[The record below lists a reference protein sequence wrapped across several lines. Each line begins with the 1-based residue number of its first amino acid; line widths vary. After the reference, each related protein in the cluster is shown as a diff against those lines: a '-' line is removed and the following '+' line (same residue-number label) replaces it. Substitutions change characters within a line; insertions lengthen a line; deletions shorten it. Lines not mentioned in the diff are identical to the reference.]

1 MNIAAPCYRSFFIV
15 CMLGACTV
23 GFATEPE
30 NFKLSLRNCD
40 RPELLQVLG
49 TTDSTALLTWT
60 DVADEYELEVIP
72 ASGGFSGQPTHT
84 ALPDPPF
91 LLTNLTPGVQ
101 YRFVVRAVCTGQTRS
116 VWSLPRNV
124 STAINRSRPC
134 PLNLSLPDTTC
145 RRFPIYVDDA
155 PGASLG
161 TDVLL
166 DEVRIVLE
174 HPWRSDLRLFLEA
187 PDGTRIQLAGGFNAG
202 DDHLGAPATDNC
214 TPAFILTDAAY
225 AQPIGSASGVNS
237 PTGYFRPLQ
246 PLGTLLNGQAP
257 NGIWHL
263 EICDDKIDDA
273 GVLRQL
279 GLVFHAIGCPRPD
292 SLWMADVSADQA
304 VVKWTPAFPGDVM
317 LIEYGPSGY
326 LPGLYSLPGTGSN
339 LIPVAD
345 ADSVT
350 LPFLTPLTAY
360 DVYLRR
366 RCADGTWSANG
377 QAVSF
382 FTACP
387 PTLHEGAD
395 SLGLCPSG
403 CADPCATGPVWQN
416 VTPGDD
422 FEWKVRTGPGIAWPN
437 AGPPAAVGG
446 SGNYLYF
453 RNSCSFN
460 GANGKTAALRTR
472 CILLQAPPIAPCH
485 FSFDLYMFA
494 SIGQMGKLELQVST
508 NGGQSWS
515 TIRTWNGNQEKAWK
529 REYLRLEAYD
539 GQTVQLQFVATGAL
553 GAYGDIAM
561 DNLDFYGAQL
571 VGNPGFVFFRD
582 QDNDGWGLEN
592 LPLATCSAVPPSGY
606 VPTPGDCDDA
616 NPNVHP
622 GIPEI
627 RCNGIDENCNGVGD
641 DAPPLA
647 PAAAGDTVC
656 RGELAELSVPG
667 GQGNYF
673 WFSDPS
679 GGQVAATGNV
689 WVLQPPLQ
697 TRMYYVADSVQGLCA
712 GPRTPVELLVLETPG
727 LTGPSSLT
735 LCLGNSID
743 LSTTGVQD
751 TFSTAGPILYYSA
764 LPPQP
769 SYLLDTALV
778 SPSADTVY
786 YAIKSAPSGCTS
798 TWDLPVQ
805 VRPLPTLTLNA
816 ADTLR
821 LCRGEQEVVVAT
833 CGGGTPPY
841 AFEWS
846 TGLRAPQVVARAG
859 AVPGTVLTLSVN
871 ASDAAGCTA
880 SDSLRVE
887 TLGGV
892 SQTQVVQVLPAGA
905 CGGSD
910 GAIVLRPLDGTP
922 PYTFLWTGPQTGMIT
937 DAPAGETALTGL
949 QPGAYRVTIIDG
961 SGTGCGAALPQIVVN
976 APGFSVALDTV
987 IQPLCAGDNNGS
999 IHLTI
1004 TGANPQVTWSDGQT
1018 GPVANGLTAGLYAA
1032 TVTVGGCVQVL
1043 DSLPVDDPATLDLLV
1058 NSIGAEQCLG
1068 DSSGVIDIEVA
1079 GGTSPYHLIWSDGF
1093 EGEDRLGLGQGFYA
1107 VSVLDANGCTVSQ
1120 DSIMVPGPDTAL
1132 SVLIEEQAVI
1142 TCFGENTGQLRASA
1156 SGGTSPYTFLWSTGQ
1171 YFETLYGLNA
1181 GTYTVTLTD
1190 ANKCTAQA
1198 AFQLAEPDMLL
1209 VDLQVKQPTCA
1220 GSKNGSAQTSTS
1232 GGIPPYIYAWNT
1244 GGQTAGLIH
1253 LDAGAYRVTV
1263 TDRNGCVFVSDTAM
1277 LFADQVMQTALDSFA
1292 DVRCAGVDEG
1302 YLAVTVVG
1310 GEPPLVFTWDGQGG
1324 GPVLPDAGAGA
1335 HLLEVSDSRNCR
1347 IRDTFFLQGPETP
1360 MLIQVE
1366 SIGDV
1371 FCAGDPTGRIDLTTS
1386 GGTPPYRWLWN
1397 NGAQTEDLPAVEAG
1411 VYSVSIQ
1418 DSLGCPIDGGPWA
1431 VNEPPLLAAEA
1442 FITDIPCFGPQ
1453 SGSIELTAVGGV
1465 PPYAYRWNTGSLAMN
1480 LYNLSKG
1487 AYTVTVS
1494 DATGCAVVLSD
1505 LTVVRKNDLFDIHI
1519 LSVKPVSCNEAGDGA
1534 IVVSVDNGRAPFQF
1548 SWTSPIGLHPNK
1560 PFPRDTALLLTGG
1573 TYWVQVSDADGCIG
1587 GSDTVYIEEAPQ
1599 IKLGFG
1605 GDFQLACKGDSTAV
1619 AQALT
1624 SGGLPPYQYLWSTG
1638 DSSVTISNLPAGF
1651 YRVSLTDQ
1659 QGCMAMAGPLQIQE
1673 PDQPLAVS
1681 AVDKEDDFCGT
1692 GLGSIR
1698 VWAAG
1703 GKQPYTYAWSN
1714 GHNTALADSLAVG
1727 IYTLTLTDVLGC
1739 VLIVPDY
1746 IIEGASMPVT
1756 ASLFSIEE
1764 PGCFGDST
1772 GAASLVASGGYG
1784 GYSYFWSDGWSG
1796 PIRTNMPA
1804 GAYTVTVLDA
1814 EGCTDTIQPELA
1826 QPEALSATWMAD
1838 SLPGGWEVTLT
1849 PAGGTSAYGAVW
1861 GPEAGGQTGLTAT
1874 GLASGNYSATVTD
1887 ANGCTL
1893 VVSGISTG
1901 SSPTLETTT
1910 ERSVRLFPNP
1920 SPGWATLIWDGA
1932 DKDRLLHIYDQQG
1945 VCRWSHAPA
1954 SGEPR
1959 LDVRLLLPTGT
1970 YWLTGSAAQGEVFR
1984 IPLIIVR

>member
-1 MNIAAPCYRSFFIV
+1 MV

-23 GFATEPE
+23 GYTTEPE
-30 NFKLSLRNCD
+30 NITLSLCNCD

-72 ASGGFSGQPTHT
+72 ASGVFGGQPTHT
-84 ALPDPPF
+84 AVPDPPF

-116 VWSLPRNV
+116 AWSLPRNF

-134 PLNLSLPDTTC
+134 PLNLSVPDTAC

-187 PDGTRIQLAGGFNAG
+187 TDGTRIQLAGGFNAG
-202 DDHLGAPATDNC
+202 DDHLGVPAMDDC
-214 TPAFILTDAAY
+214 TPAFIFTDAAY

-257 NGIWHL
+257 NGIWYL
-263 EICDDKIDDA
+263 EVCDDKIDDA

-279 GLVFHAIGCPRPD
+279 GLVFHATGCPRPD
-292 SLWMADVSADQA
+292 SVWMAGVSVDQA
-304 VVKWTPAFPGDVM
+304 VVKWTPAYPGDVI

-326 LPGLYSLPGTGSN
+326 LPGLYSLPGTGSDVI
-339 LIPVAD
+339 LVAD
-345 ADSVT
+345 TDAVS
-350 LPFLTPLTAY
+350 LPLLTPLTAY

-377 QAVSF
+377 RVVSF

-387 PTLHEGAD
+387 PTLHEGVD
-395 SLGLCPSG
+395 SLGVCPSG
-403 CADPCATGPVWQN
+403 CADPCVTGPVWQN
-416 VTPGDD
+416 VTAGDD
-422 FEWKVRTGPGIAWPN
+422 FEWKVRTGPGITWPN
-437 AGPPAAVGG
+437 AGPPAAAGG

-472 CILLQAPPIAPCH
+472 CILVQAPPNAPCH

-508 NGGQSWS
+508 NGGQNWS

-529 REYLRLEAYD
+529 REYVRLEAFD
-539 GQTVQLQFVATGAL
+539 GQTVQFQFVATGAL

-571 VGNPGFVFFRD
+571 AGNPAFVFFRD
-582 QDNDGWGLEN
+582 QDNDGWGQEN

-606 VPTPGDCDDA
+606 VPTPGDCDDT

-622 GIPEI
+622 GKQEI
-627 RCNGIDENCNGVGD
+627 RCNGIDENCNGAGD
-641 DAPPLA
+641 DAPPQA
-647 PAAAGDTVC
+647 PEAAGDTVC
-656 RGELAELSVPG
+656 RGALAELSVPG

-673 WFSDPS
+673 WFTDPS

-712 GPRTPVELLVLETPG
+712 SPRTPVELLVLETPG
-727 LTGPSSLT
+727 LTGPSALT

-743 LSTTGVQD
+743 LSTAGVQD
-751 TFSTAGPILYYSA
+751 TFSTTGPILYYSA

-769 SYLLDTALV
+769 SYLLDTTLV
-778 SPSADTVY
+778 SPSADTIF
-786 YAIKSAPSGCTS
+786 YAFKTASSGCTAA
-798 TWDLPVQ
+798 WPLPVQ
-805 VRPLPTLTLNA
+805 VRPLPVLTLSA

-821 LCRGEQEVVVAT
+821 LCRGEQVVVSAAAD
-833 CGGGTPPY
+833 GGTPPY

-846 TGLRAPQVVARAG
+846 NGLRTPQVVARAG
-859 AVPGTVLTLSVN
+859 AVPGMVLTLSVI

-880 SDSLRVE
+880 ADSLRVE

-922 PYTFLWTGPQTGMIT
+922 PYTFFWTGPQTGMIAG
-937 DAPAGETALTGL
+937 APAGETALTGL
-949 QPGAYRVTIIDG
+949 QPGAYRITIIDG

-976 APGFSVALDTV
+976 APGFSVALDTI

-999 IHLTI
+999 IHLAI
-1004 TGANPQVTWSDGQT
+1004 TGANPQVIWSDGQT
-1018 GPVANGLTAGLYAA
+1018 DPVANGLTAGLYAA

-1043 DSLPVDDPATLDLLV
+1043 DSLPIRDPATLTLLV

-1068 DSSGVIDIEVA
+1068 DASGVVDIEVA
-1079 GGTSPYHLIWSDGF
+1079 GGTSPYHFIWSDGF
-1093 EGEDRLGLGQGFYA
+1093 AGEDRLGLSQGFYA
-1107 VSVLDANGCTVSQ
+1107 VSVMDANGCTASQ
-1120 DSIMVPGPDTAL
+1120 DSVMVPGPDTAL
-1132 SVLIEEQAVI
+1132 SVLIAEQALV

-1156 SGGTSPYTFLWSTGQ
+1156 MGGTPPYTFLWGNGQ

-1181 GTYTVTLTD
+1181 GTYTVTVTD
-1190 ANKCTAQA
+1190 AANCTAQG
-1198 AFQLAEPDMLL
+1198 AFQLTEPDMLR
-1209 VDLQVKQPTCA
+1209 VDLLVAQPTCA
-1220 GSKNGSAQTSTS
+1220 GSKNGSVQTSTS
-1232 GGIPPYIYAWNT
+1232 GGVQPYLYLWNT
-1244 GGQTAGLIH
+1244 SDQTASLTQ

-1263 TDRNGCVFVSDTAM
+1263 TDQNGCIVLSDTAI
-1277 LFADQVMQTALDSFA
+1277 LFVDQVMQTALDSIA

-1302 YLAVTVVG
+1302 YIAITVTG
-1310 GEPPLVFTWDGQGG
+1310 GELPLTFTWDGQGG
-1324 GPVLPDAGAGA
+1324 GPVLSNAGAGV

-1347 IRDTFFLQGPETP
+1347 IRDTFFLQGPEIP
-1360 MLIQVE
+1360 LLIQSV

-1397 NGAQTEDLPAVEAG
+1397 NGAPTEDLPAVAAG
-1411 VYSVSIQ
+1411 VYSVSVE
-1418 DSLGCPIDGGPWA
+1418 DSLGCLVVGGPWM
-1431 VNEPPLLAAEA
+1431 VSEPPPLAVEA
-1442 FITDIPCFGPQ
+1442 VITDIPCFGPQ
-1453 SGSIELTAVGGV
+1453 SGSVELTADGGV
-1465 PPYAYRWNTGSLAMN
+1465 PPYAYRWNTGSSAMN
-1480 LYNLSKG
+1480 HYNLSKG
-1487 AYTVTVS
+1487 AYAVTVS
-1494 DATGCAVVLSD
+1494 DATGCAVVLSE
-1505 LTVVRKNDLFDIHI
+1505 LMVVRKNDLFKINI

-1548 SWTSPIGLHPNK
+1548 SWTAPIGLHPNK
-1560 PFPRDTALLLTGG
+1560 PVPQDTALFLTGG
-1573 TYWVQVSDADGCIG
+1573 AYRVQVSDADGCIG

-1605 GDFQLACKGDSTAV
+1605 GDFQLACKGDTTAV

-1624 SGGLPPYQYLWSTG
+1624 SGGLPPYLYIWNTG
-1638 DSSVTISNLPAGF
+1638 DTLETISNLPAGF
-1651 YRVSLTDQ
+1651 YQVSVTDQ
-1659 QGCMAMAGPLQIQE
+1659 QGCMAIAGPLHIEE
-1673 PDQPLAVS
+1673 PDQPLVVS
-1681 AVDKEDDFCGT
+1681 AVDTEDDFCGT
-1692 GLGSIR
+1692 GLGSLR
-1698 VWAAG
+1698 VWASG

-1714 GHNTALADSLAVG
+1714 GHGTALADSLGVG
-1727 IYTLTLTDVLGC
+1727 TYNLTLTDVLGC
-1739 VLIVPDY
+1739 VFITPDY
-1746 IIEGASMPVT
+1746 TIAGASMPVS
-1756 ASLFSIEE
+1756 ASLVSVAE

-1772 GAASLVASGGYG
+1772 GTASLIASGGYG
-1784 GYSYFWSDGWSG
+1784 GYSYFWSDGYTG
-1796 PIRTNMPA
+1796 PMHPNLPA
-1804 GAYTVTVLDA
+1804 GAYTVTVMDA
-1814 EGCTDTIQPELA
+1814 EGCNDTIQPVLG
-1826 QPEALSATWMAD
+1826 QPEELTAGWMAD
-1838 SLPGGWEVTLT
+1838 SLPGGWTVTLT
-1849 PAGGTSAYGAVW
+1849 PAGGTPPYDATWSPA
-1861 GPEAGGQTGLTAT
+1861 AGNPMGLTAT
-1874 GLASGNYSATVTD
+1874 GLATGLYSATVTD
-1887 ANGCTL
+1887 ANGCVTE
-1893 VVSGISTG
+1893 VSDIYTGASQTAGIPADG
-1901 SSPTLETTT
+1901 SA
-1910 ERSVRLFPNP
+1910 RIFPNP
-1920 SPGWATLIWDGA
+1920 SAGWVTLHWDGWNQ
-1932 DKDRLLHIYDQQG
+1932 DGRLHIHDQTG
-1945 VCRWSHAPA
+1945 AWRWSYTPT
-1954 SGEPR
+1954 SRRSR
-1959 LDVRLLLPTGT
+1959 LDIRFLPPGA
-1970 YWLTGSAAQGEVFR
+1970 YWLTGMVAHRVVFR
-1984 IPLIIVR
+1984 MPLIVVE